1 MVYFTFHCV
10 FCWLILLSVKQ
21 GLVNFIS
28 MQNSLPYIN
37 LASSPLVGNASQK
50 SEYT

>member
-10 FCWLILLSVKQ
+10 FSWLILLHW

-28 MQNSLPYIN
+28 MQNSIAYII
-37 LASSPLVGNASQK
+37 LSSSPLVGNASQK
-50 SEYT
+50 SDYT